1 MTFEKKES
9 APCVVAF
16 SVKVDAEEVQPTYKK
31 VLGMFLREASV
42 PGFRKGKVPAAI
54 VKDRFSGEITKE
66 CAGACFREFYP
77 KAVKEAGLDVVHLQ
91 GVDER
96 QFTPETGSAFTAQV
110 EVKPKF
116 DLPKYKKLAIKPGD
130 VTVTDE
136 QVGEHLESFRKA
148 FAKFDDAKEGEAVGD
163 GDFVQFDYAGFLDDG
178 AQTPLSTVVPDL
190 KAVCSA
196 EGFWTQLEEGRFIPE
211 ILEALKGM
219 KAGET
224 KEDVKVTFPQ
234 ENAPDALKGRACTY
248 KITVKSFR
256 RRTLPDDAAF
266 AEAAKVESLDA
277 LRAQFREQM
286 EKDAR
291 EAELA
296 NRRNQA
302 MEQLLS
308 KADFD
313 VPPSLV
319 ARQTNS
325 YLEDLAMRAQQQGVS
340 GDYIDKN
347 RDRIIADAENHAV
360 RQVRLSYIL
369 LGIADAEKIEA
380 SEADITA
387 GLEKIAAGSNGRM
400 TVDDLRKQ
408 LAEQKQT
415 EVYREQV
422 RAEKA
427 LDFILAEA
435 K

>member
-1 MTFEKKES
+1 MTFEKKET
-9 APCVVAF
+9 APCVIAF
-16 SVKVDAEEVQPTYKK
+16 SVKADAEEVQPTYKK

-42 PGFRKGKVPAAI
+42 PGFRRGKVPAAI
-54 VKDRFSGEITKE
+54 VKARFSGDITKE

-77 KAVKEAGLDVVHLQ
+77 KAVKEAGLEVVHLQ
-91 GVDER
+91 NVDEI
-96 QFTPETGSAFTAQV
+96 QFAPETGCSFTAAV

-116 DLPKYKKLAIKPGD
+116 DLPKYKKLSIKPGD
-130 VTVTDE
+130 VTVTDA
-136 QVGEHLESFRKA
+136 QVDEHLESFRKA
-148 FAKFDDAKEGEAVGD
+148 FAKFDDAKDGEAVGD
-163 GDFVQFDYAGFLDDG
+163 GDFVQFDYEGFLDDG

-211 ILEALKGM
+211 IIEALKGM

-234 ENAPDALKGRACTY
+234 DNAPDALKGRACSY

-266 AEAAKVESLDA
+266 AEAAKAESLDA
-277 LRAQFREQM
+277 LRVQFREQL
-286 EKDAR
+286 ERDAKA
-291 EAELA
+291 AELEG
-296 NRRNQA
+296 RRNQA
-302 MEQLLS
+302 IEQLLS

-319 ARQTNS
+319 ARQANN
-325 YLEDLAMRAQQQGVS
+325 YLEDLARRADQQGVS

-347 RDRIIADAENHAV
+347 RDRIIADAEEHAA

-369 LGIADAEKIEA
+369 LGIADAENIEA
-380 SEADITA
+380 TDADVAA
-387 GLEKIAAGSNGRM
+387 GLEKIAAGSGGRT
-400 TVDDLRKQ
+400 TVDALRRQ
-408 LAEQKQT
+408 LAEQNQT
-415 EVYREQV
+415 EIYREQV
-422 RAEKA
+422 RAEKT
-427 LDFILAEA
+427 LDYILAEA

>member
-9 APCVVAF
+9 SPCVVAF
-16 SVKVDAEEVQPTYKK
+16 SVKLDADEVQPTYKK
-31 VLGMFLREASV
+31 VLGMFLREVSV
-42 PGFRKGKVPAAI
+42 PGFRKGKVPMAV
-54 VKDRFSGEITKE
+54 VKERFSGDITKE
-66 CAGACFREFYP
+66 CAAACFREFYP
-77 KAVKEAGLDVVHLQ
+77 KAVKEAGLEVVRLQ
-91 GVDER
+91 GVDEM
-96 QFTPETGSAFTAQV
+96 QFAQETGCSFTAMV
-110 EVKPKF
+110 KVKPKF

-130 VTVTDE
+130 VTVTDA
-136 QVGEHLESFRKA
+136 QVEEHLESFRKA
-148 FAKFDDAKEGEAVGD
+148 FAKFEDAKDGEVVGD

-178 AQTPLSTVVPDL
+178 AQTPLSNVVPDL

-211 ILEALKGM
+211 IIEALKGM
-219 KAGET
+219 KTGET

-234 ENAPDALKGRACTY
+234 DNAPDALKGRACTY
-248 KITVKSFR
+248 KITVKGFR

-286 EKDAR
+286 EKDAVA
-291 EAELA
+291 AELEG
-296 NRRNQA
+296 RRNQA
-302 MEQLLS
+302 MELLLS

-319 ARQTNS
+319 QRQTHS
-325 YLEDLAMRAQQQGVS
+325 YLEDLAMRVQRQGVS
-340 GDYIDKN
+340 GDYIEQN
-347 RDRIIADAENHAV
+347 RDRIIADAEDHAT

-369 LGIADAEKIEA
+369 LGIADEEKIEA
-380 SEADITA
+380 TDADITA
-387 GLEKIAAGSNGRM
+387 GLEKIAAGSNGRT

-415 EVYREQV
+415 EVYREQI

-427 LDFILAEA
+427 LDFVLAEA